1 MKRLIKY
8 IILFVFVCVGN
19 VTWAEEG
26 ERESSLFPDS
36 SYVLRGPKAD
46 FLEKYRKDA
55 AFDYTTNIE
64 DSPSIW
70 DWIKRWILERLFRI
84 KVSEGSMQTMDI
96 ILKIVLGLFALGIVY
111 LLVRNRDKFL
121 FRRRETDFFP
131 EDSVEYTGEQ
141 EADSFVRLLAKA
153 EQENDYVLAIRV
165 SYSALLQML
174 DKKEVIRWDVSK
186 TNQHYI
192 YEIKNETWSRHFEE
206 ISRIF
211 DCVCYG
217 EFPVDETAY
226 RNIKRYFTEFR
237 KEVEGLRRQ
246 NVLIILFVIAIMAV
260 YTGYEANKPQP
271 IDWSPNFSISK
282 KSPYGTYI
290 IKDALPYLFPEGEV
304 SFARMSVREQLRVG
318 RTPFLKTYFF
328 VSPFFKI
335 VPGDLEAVLEEVEG
349 GGALFVSAEFIPD
362 TLYSYVGVSGMKRIQ
377 NGKDY
382 LRGFEDKGYPF
393 RATHRYFELKES
405 FDGEVLGYVDTI
417 KNPNFIRMNYGEG
430 VIYLH
435 SNPMA
440 FTNFFLLDSVNGDY
454 YQKALS
460 FLPGCERGV
469 G

>member
-153 EQENDYVLAIRV
+153 EQENDCLLYTSPSPRDKRQ
-165 SYSALLQML
+165 SRMPSSA
-174 DKKEVIRWDVSK
+174 
-186 TNQHYI
+186 
-192 YEIKNETWSRHFEE
+192 
-206 ISRIF
+206 
-211 DCVCYG
+211 
-217 EFPVDETAY
+217 
-226 RNIKRYFTEFR
+226 
-237 KEVEGLRRQ
+237 
-246 NVLIILFVIAIMAV
+246 
-260 YTGYEANKPQP
+260 
-271 IDWSPNFSISK
+271 
-282 KSPYGTYI
+282 
-290 IKDALPYLFPEGEV
+290 
-304 SFARMSVREQLRVG
+304 
-318 RTPFLKTYFF
+318 
-328 VSPFFKI
+328 
-335 VPGDLEAVLEEVEG
+335 
-349 GGALFVSAEFIPD
+349 
-362 TLYSYVGVSGMKRIQ
+362 
-377 NGKDY
+377 
-382 LRGFEDKGYPF
+382 
-393 RATHRYFELKES
+393 
-405 FDGEVLGYVDTI
+405 
-417 KNPNFIRMNYGEG
+417 
-430 VIYLH
+430 
-435 SNPMA
+435 
-440 FTNFFLLDSVNGDY
+440 
-454 YQKALS
+454 
-460 FLPGCERGV
+460 
-469 G
+469 

>member
-1 MKRLIKY
+1 MVKGNWWKTFGFILVMYLLVGVVAYLFGIPYMFVMMSSAFTGAIPNIYEITFSLLLSYLGQYTLYTVLFVGVGMLFFSRSEEMEHTTLLSQIDQLGVQPEKKADEELIKY

-26 ERESSLFPDS
+26 ERESSLSPDS
-36 SYVLRGPKAD
+36 SYVLRAPKAD

-141 EADSFVRLLAKA
+141 EADAFVRLLAKA

-165 SYSALLQML
+165 NYSALLQML
-174 DKKEVIRWDVSK
+174 DKEEVIRWDVSK

-192 YEIKNETWSRHFEE
+192 YEIKNEAWSRDFEE

-226 RNIKRYFTEFR
+226 QNIKRYFTEFR
-237 KEVEGLRRQ
+237 KEVEG
-246 NVLIILFVIAIMAV
+246 
-260 YTGYEANKPQP
+260 
-271 IDWSPNFSISK
+271 
-282 KSPYGTYI
+282 
-290 IKDALPYLFPEGEV
+290 
-304 SFARMSVREQLRVG
+304 
-318 RTPFLKTYFF
+318 
-328 VSPFFKI
+328 
-335 VPGDLEAVLEEVEG
+335 
-349 GGALFVSAEFIPD
+349 
-362 TLYSYVGVSGMKRIQ
+362 
-377 NGKDY
+377 
-382 LRGFEDKGYPF
+382 
-393 RATHRYFELKES
+393 
-405 FDGEVLGYVDTI
+405 
-417 KNPNFIRMNYGEG
+417 
-430 VIYLH
+430 
-435 SNPMA
+435 
-440 FTNFFLLDSVNGDY
+440 
-454 YQKALS
+454 
-460 FLPGCERGV
+460 
-469 G
+469 

>member
-96 ILKIVLGLFALGIVY
+96 ILKIVLGLFVLGIVY
-111 LLVRNRDKFL
+111 LLVRNRDKFF

-141 EADSFVRLLAKA
+141 EADSF
-153 EQENDYVLAIRV
+153 
-165 SYSALLQML
+165 
-174 DKKEVIRWDVSK
+174 DVSK
-186 TNQHYI
+186 TNQHYV
-192 YEIKNETWSRHFEE
+192 YEIKNEAWSRDFEE

-226 RNIKRYFTEFR
+226 QNIKRYFTEFR
-237 KEVEGLRRQ
+237 KEVEG
-246 NVLIILFVIAIMAV
+246 
-260 YTGYEANKPQP
+260 
-271 IDWSPNFSISK
+271 
-282 KSPYGTYI
+282 
-290 IKDALPYLFPEGEV
+290 
-304 SFARMSVREQLRVG
+304 
-318 RTPFLKTYFF
+318 
-328 VSPFFKI
+328 
-335 VPGDLEAVLEEVEG
+335 
-349 GGALFVSAEFIPD
+349 
-362 TLYSYVGVSGMKRIQ
+362 
-377 NGKDY
+377 
-382 LRGFEDKGYPF
+382 
-393 RATHRYFELKES
+393 
-405 FDGEVLGYVDTI
+405 
-417 KNPNFIRMNYGEG
+417 
-430 VIYLH
+430 
-435 SNPMA
+435 
-440 FTNFFLLDSVNGDY
+440 
-454 YQKALS
+454 
-460 FLPGCERGV
+460 
-469 G
+469 

>member
-1 MKRLIKY
+1 MKGLIKY

-26 ERESSLFPDS
+26 ERESSLSPDS
-36 SYVLRGPKAD
+36 SYVLRAPKAD

-70 DWIKRWILERLFRI
+70 DWIKRWILERLFQI

-165 SYSALLQML
+165 NYSALLQML
-174 DKKEVIRWDVSK
+174 DKEEVIRWDVSK

-192 YEIKNETWSRHFEE
+192 YEIKNEAWSRDFEE

-226 RNIKRYFTEFR
+226 QNIKRYFTEFR
-237 KEVEGLRRQ
+237 KEVEG
-246 NVLIILFVIAIMAV
+246 
-260 YTGYEANKPQP
+260 
-271 IDWSPNFSISK
+271 
-282 KSPYGTYI
+282 
-290 IKDALPYLFPEGEV
+290 
-304 SFARMSVREQLRVG
+304 
-318 RTPFLKTYFF
+318 
-328 VSPFFKI
+328 
-335 VPGDLEAVLEEVEG
+335 
-349 GGALFVSAEFIPD
+349 
-362 TLYSYVGVSGMKRIQ
+362 
-377 NGKDY
+377 
-382 LRGFEDKGYPF
+382 
-393 RATHRYFELKES
+393 
-405 FDGEVLGYVDTI
+405 
-417 KNPNFIRMNYGEG
+417 
-430 VIYLH
+430 
-435 SNPMA
+435 
-440 FTNFFLLDSVNGDY
+440 
-454 YQKALS
+454 
-460 FLPGCERGV
+460 
-469 G
+469 

>member
-26 ERESSLFPDS
+26 ERESSLSPDS
-36 SYVLRGPKAD
+36 SYVLRAPKAD

-64 DSPSIW
+64 DSASIW

-121 FRRRETDFFP
+121 FRGRKTDFSP
-131 EDSVEYTGEQ
+131 EDS
-141 EADSFVRLLAKA
+141 A

-192 YEIKNETWSRHFEE
+192 YEIKNETWSCHFEE

-226 RNIKRYFTEFR
+226 QNIKRYFTEFR
-237 KEVEGLRRQ
+237 KEVEG
-246 NVLIILFVIAIMAV
+246 
-260 YTGYEANKPQP
+260 
-271 IDWSPNFSISK
+271 
-282 KSPYGTYI
+282 
-290 IKDALPYLFPEGEV
+290 
-304 SFARMSVREQLRVG
+304 
-318 RTPFLKTYFF
+318 
-328 VSPFFKI
+328 
-335 VPGDLEAVLEEVEG
+335 
-349 GGALFVSAEFIPD
+349 
-362 TLYSYVGVSGMKRIQ
+362 
-377 NGKDY
+377 
-382 LRGFEDKGYPF
+382 
-393 RATHRYFELKES
+393 
-405 FDGEVLGYVDTI
+405 
-417 KNPNFIRMNYGEG
+417 
-430 VIYLH
+430 
-435 SNPMA
+435 
-440 FTNFFLLDSVNGDY
+440 
-454 YQKALS
+454 
-460 FLPGCERGV
+460 
-469 G
+469 